1 MARWLV
7 VVLALGVTG
16 CSSSDLDDLCK
27 RASALAERRDE
38 SPSARVKDLFEGW
51 KPESRQGQAIQK
63 SMRRD
68 GEIASYGVFRKLI
81 TSKASTA
88 WQCPAIERLMV
99 EPVRDDADEL
109 CRVSATIA
117 VDEADSSTLSA
128 RLEEGWAP
136 SSVWGSTVRSGLR
149 RVPSG
154 ELMARIG
161 ESYAD
166 ETGRQWSCPA
176 LVEIVRVAR
185 RHDFENWCELAAKVD
200 EGATGGKPVHLRRAK
215 MQQLTGKPLAFSLED
230 LRGLQET
237 VGAERCPV
245 LERVLGLVGDH
256 RKIDAA
262 VDDVGDDE
270 NVDSGD
276 DDDSDGGDEGR

>member
-27 RASALAERRDE
+27 RAGALAERRDE
-38 SPSARVKDLFEGW
+38 SPSTRVKDLFEGW
-51 KPESRQGQAIQK
+51 KPESRRGQSIQK
-63 SMRRD
+63 SMQRD

-81 TSKASTA
+81 SSKASTA

-99 EPVRDDADEL
+99 EPVRDDAEGL
-109 CRVSATIA
+109 CRMSATIA

-136 SSVWGSTVRSGLR
+136 SSVWGTVVRRGLR

-161 ESYAD
+161 KSYAE

-176 LVEIVRVAR
+176 LEEIVRVAR
-185 RHDFENWCELAAKVD
+185 RHDLENWCELAAKVD
-200 EGATGGKPVHLRRAK
+200 GGPTGGKPVHLRRAK

-230 LRGLQET
+230 LRSLQET
-237 VGAERCPV
+237 VGADRCPV
-245 LERVLGLVGDH
+245 FERVLGLVGEH
-256 RKIDAA
+256 RQIDAA
-262 VDDVGDDE
+262 VEDLGDDE
-270 NVDSGD
+270 DVDSGD
-276 DDDSDGGDEGR
+276 DDGGEGG